1 MSTIYTFHR
10 ELASL
15 ATPAVGD
22 RIMTSDVSTGTS
34 HGGRTKKDI
43 TLTAVKAA
51 ARGVSAAGLVGF
63 YGATP
68 IAQQSMTATCIT
80 ALTTNPTFSAS
91 NTGAGV
97 FGFSS
102 STVAT
107 AYVTRIQQMQADF
120 DTFMACVNST
130 GFVNIT
136 GL

>member
-10 ELASL
+10 ECASL
-15 ATPAVGD
+15 ATPALGD
-22 RIMTSDVSTGTS
+22 RIMTADVSTNANSPTS
-34 HGGRTKKDI
+34 KDM
-43 TLTAVKAA
+43 TLTVVKSA
-51 ARGVSAAGLVGF
+51 ARGTGATDKVGF
-63 YGATP
+63 YGVAPVDQGT
-68 IAQQSMTATCIT
+68 MTATCLT

-97 FGFSS
+97 YGWSS

-107 AYVTRIQQMQADF
+107 AYVTRVGQMQVDL
-120 DTFMACVNST
+120 DTLMARINST

>member
-10 ELASL
+10 ECASL

-22 RIMTSDVSTGTS
+22 RIMTADISTNSTAP
-34 HGGRTKKDI
+34 TKKDM
-43 TLTAVKAA
+43 TLTVVKSA
-51 ARGVSAAGLVGF
+51 ARGTATTDLIGF
-63 YGATP
+63 YGVTP
-68 IAQQSMTATCIT
+68 VDQGTMTATCLT

-107 AYVTRIQQMQADF
+107 AYVTRIAQMQVDL
-120 DTFMACVNST
+120 DTLMAKINST
-130 GFVNIT
+130 GLVNVT

>member
-10 ELASL
+10 ECASL
-15 ATPAVGD
+15 ATPAAGD
-22 RIMTSDVSTGTS
+22 KLLIA
-34 HGGRTKKDI
+34 DI
-43 TLTAVKAA
+43 SVNATDPKSKEIAISVTKAA
-51 ARGVSAAGLVGF
+51 GRGVDATDLVGF
-63 YGATP
+63 YGAAP
-68 IAQQSMTATCIT
+68 IDQGTMTATCLT

-102 STVAT
+102 STVAN
-107 AYVTRIQQMQADF
+107 AYVTRIKQMQADL
-120 DTFMACVNST
+120 DTLMGKVNST

>member
-22 RIMTSDVSTGTS
+22 RILTADRSTGTAN
-34 HGGRTKKDI
+34 GGPTKKDM
-43 TLTAVKAA
+43 LLSVVKTA
-51 ARGVSAAGLVGF
+51 ARGTGTADLIGF
-63 YGATP
+63 YGASPVDQGT
-68 IAQQSMTATCIT
+68 MTATAVT

-97 FGFSS
+97 FGFAS
-102 STVAT
+102 STVAV
-107 AYVTRIQQMQADF
+107 AYVTRVTQMQADI
-120 DTFMACVNST
+120 DTLMARVNST
-130 GFVNIT
+130 GLVNIT